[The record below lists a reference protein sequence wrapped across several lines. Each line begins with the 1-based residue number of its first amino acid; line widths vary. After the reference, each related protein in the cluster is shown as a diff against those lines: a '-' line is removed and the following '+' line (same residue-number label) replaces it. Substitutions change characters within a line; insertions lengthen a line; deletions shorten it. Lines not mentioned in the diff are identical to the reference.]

1 MGDLIPGGYIRGA
14 NIRGPTYQGLYISG
28 GLFPGSYKRYR
39 NVSKSADIVYSIT
52 YSASWV
58 GNLTFFTI
66 AYLTN

>member
-39 NVSKSADIVYSIT
+39 NVSK
-52 YSASWV
+52 
-58 GNLTFFTI
+58 
-66 AYLTN
+66 